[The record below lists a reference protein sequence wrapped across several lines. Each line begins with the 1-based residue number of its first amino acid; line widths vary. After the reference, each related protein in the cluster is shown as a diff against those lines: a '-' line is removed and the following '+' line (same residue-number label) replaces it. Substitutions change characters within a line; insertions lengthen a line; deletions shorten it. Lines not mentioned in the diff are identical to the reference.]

1 MTWRQHRQCIN
12 EVKPNYVGSMKLES
26 KDTPRQP
33 SRPTSCKPGSKEK
46 IEILAERVRLGQDLA
61 HPEDTTI
68 ARTDEG
74 EDSPPPMGISGKP
87 RRNSKHGRP

>member
-1 MTWRQHRQCIN
+1 MGVSK
-12 EVKPNYVGSMKLES
+12 VKPNYVGMKLNS
-26 KDTPRQP
+26 KEETRQP
-33 SRPTSCKPGSKEK
+33 PRPTSSKPGSKEK

-68 ARTDEG
+68 ARSDEA
-74 EDSPPPMGISGKP
+74 EDAPPPIGISGKL